1 MKIVPFSTGE
11 LFVNLDTTV
20 GYIIL
25 KNQIIIRKD

>member
-1 MKIVPFSTGE
+1 MKIVLFFKGE

-25 KNQIIIRKD
+25 KNQTIIRKD